1 MEADLG
7 VKASTNKFKGHLK
20 FYWKSAN
27 ITDRFAAKFIT
38 KGACMNAMIRVVMD
52 AFDEK
57 HCHYVIK
64 MEDNWIAKEFM
75 S

>member
-1 MEADLG
+1 METDLG
-7 VKASTNKFKGHLK
+7 DKAGTGKFFRHLK

-27 ITDRFAAKFIT
+27 ITGRYAEKFIT
-38 KGACMNAMIRVVMD
+38 KGACMNAIIRVVMD

-57 HCHYVIK
+57 HCHYVLK
-64 MEDNWIAKEFM
+64 MEDNWVAKEFM